1 MNRRVDD
8 RNILE
13 KFAQDF
19 CDVIDKYCKYIVVSG
34 FVAIASGR
42 TRATEDIDMI
52 IEKISKETFEK
63 LHTELMNKGFE
74 CVQSSNPDDIYEYLE
89 KGDGIRYVWAGRN
102 YFPPEMEIHFVKDEI
117 DELQLATRQKLEF
130 VDVDIWFSSIDMNI
144 AFKEELLK
152 DDKDIKDAKHLRLIY
167 KDKISEENINNIK
180 AMIIRLRLK
189 ENER

>member
-1 MNRRVDD
+1 
-8 RNILE
+8 
-13 KFAQDF
+13 
-19 CDVIDKYCKYIVVSG
+19 
-34 FVAIASGR
+34 
-42 TRATEDIDMI
+42 
-52 IEKISKETFEK
+52 
-63 LHTELMNKGFE
+63 
-74 CVQSSNPDDIYEYLE
+74 
-89 KGDGIRYVWAGRN
+89 
-102 YFPPEMEIHFVKDEI
+102 MEIHFVKDEI

-144 AFKEELLK
+144 AFKEELLR